1 MPYSAC
7 HLLLPKV
14 NLLVRSRHVIAHAET
29 SPQNNSEVK
38 IWEDTTKQHTTMSLL
53 DLPIEKTKKKVV
65 EEEPNPPLDNTKPT
79 KVEEVEQE
87 QHGANVEDDDS
98 TKDTAD
104 TTDTNKSVEVEV
116 VETEPESEVG
126 STTDAARPTGA
137 TPGNEEKATPSSSD
151 DNAPFDFQRF
161 LELLRH
167 KNADPIAR
175 YLKSFLSEFNKKRWT
190 VNEQVKIIGDFKE
203 FISNKI
209 QQMQSPPFADMTDN
223 ELVNMEEGI
232 EKLIMNRLYSKTYSP
247 EVVKLDNADSIGV
260 LHAKNPSAAADGN
273 EEDLIRD
280 HVLEEKL
287 LLWGWI
293 EGRHLDIDDK
303 FWKSGASFV
312 TLASEELRKINNYRA
327 PRDKMICVLNCCKV
341 IFGLLRQTKSEE
353 SADGFLPLLIYVV
366 LKAQP
371 QHLISNLNYI
381 QRFRSSERLSGE
393 PGYYLSSLLGAVAF
407 VEQLDKSSLSI
418 TDEDFDTNLE
428 QTLAEIAEKNAK
440 KEQEAAEE
448 AKQKA
453 LAPPDTPGRA
463 DSQSPA
469 LSPESS
475 TPSNILMSSAGLIT
489 SPFKSL
495 SKFFEGSFDDAGAST
510 EDATP
515 QSEAESIAVA
525 QGLSHQEA
533 AARQASAEEYEAQ
546 RVQNEEHA
554 SVVNTL
560 HQMFPILDH
569 EIIEDIVREKK
580 CNVGAAVDYCLMLVG
595 ES

>member
-1 MPYSAC
+1 
-7 HLLLPKV
+7 
-14 NLLVRSRHVIAHAET
+14 
-29 SPQNNSEVK
+29 
-38 IWEDTTKQHTTMSLL
+38 MSLL
-53 DLPIEKTKKKVV
+53 DLPIEKTKKKAA
-65 EEEPNPPLDNTKPT
+65 EEDSNPPLDNAAQAT
-79 KVEEVEQE
+79 KVEVQPD
-87 QHGANVEDDDS
+87 QQDTDAGAEDDDDS
-98 TKDTAD
+98 TKDTATTSD
-104 TTDTNKSVEVEV
+104 TTDATKSVEVEV
-116 VETEPESEVG
+116 VETEPESEG
-126 STTDAARPTGA
+126 SAAAAAARPAGTSS
-137 TPGNEEKATPSSSD
+137 EEKATPSSSD

-209 QQMQSPPFADMTDN
+209 QQMQTPPFVDMTDN
-223 ELVNMEEGI
+223 ELINMEEGI
-232 EKLIMNRLYSKTYSP
+232 EKLIMNRLYSKTFSP

-287 LLWGWI
+287 QLWGWI

-303 FWKSGASFV
+303 FWKQGASFV

-428 QTLAEIAEKNAK
+428 RTLAEIAEKNAK

-469 LSPESS
+469 LSPEGS
-475 TPSNILMSSAGLIT
+475 TPSNILMSSAGLLT

-495 SKFFEGSFDDAGAST
+495 GKFFEGSFDDVGAST

-546 RVQNEEHA
+546 RIQNEEHA

-560 HQMFPILDH
+560 HQMFPVLDR

>member
-1 MPYSAC
+1 
-7 HLLLPKV
+7 
-14 NLLVRSRHVIAHAET
+14 
-29 SPQNNSEVK
+29 
-38 IWEDTTKQHTTMSLL
+38 MSLL

-65 EEEPNPPLDNTKPT
+65 EEESNPPLESPT
-79 KVEEVEQE
+79 AEEVDNDTP
-87 QHGANVEDDDS
+87 ADDNDDS

-104 TTDTNKSVEVEV
+104 NTSDTSKSVEVEV
-116 VETEPESEVG
+116 AEADPESEAG
-126 STTDAARPTGA
+126 STTSATAAATAARPAGSSS
-137 TPGNEEKATPSSSD
+137 GNEEKATPSSSD

-161 LELLRH
+161 LDLLRH

-209 QQMQSPPFADMTDN
+209 QQMQTPPFVDMTEN
-223 ELVNMEEGI
+223 ELINMEEGI

-260 LHAKNPSAAADGN
+260 LHAKNPDAAADGN

-280 HVLEEKL
+280 HVLQEKL
-287 LLWGWI
+287 QLWGWI
-293 EGRHLDIDDK
+293 EGGHLDIDEK
-303 FWKSGASFV
+303 FWKQGASFV

-366 LKAQP
+366 IKAQP
-371 QHLISNLNYI
+371 QHLTSNLNYI

-418 TDEDFDTNLE
+418 TDEDFDANLE
-428 QTLAEIAEKNAK
+428 RTLAEIAEKNAK

-448 AKQKA
+448 AKMKA
-453 LAPPDTPGRA
+453 LAPPETPGRA

-469 LSPESS
+469 LSAESS

-495 SKFFEGSFDDAGAST
+495 SKFFEGSFDDVGAST

-546 RVQNEEHA
+546 RIQNEEHA

-560 HQMFPILDH
+560 HQMFPTLDR

>member
-1 MPYSAC
+1 
-7 HLLLPKV
+7 
-14 NLLVRSRHVIAHAET
+14 
-29 SPQNNSEVK
+29 
-38 IWEDTTKQHTTMSLL
+38 MSLL
-53 DLPIEKTKKKVV
+53 DLPIEKTKKKVADD
-65 EEEPNPPLDNTKPT
+65 ESNPPLEAPT
-79 KVEEVEQE
+79 QVKEEDP
-87 QHGANVEDDDS
+87 AEDDS
-98 TKDTAD
+98 SAKDTAG
-104 TTDTNKSVEVEV
+104 TSETSKSVDVEV
-116 VETEPESEVG
+116 VETEPESDAG
-126 STTDAARPTGA
+126 STAAARPGGA
-137 TPGNEEKATPSSSD
+137 PGSEEKATPSSSD

-175 YLKSFLSEFNKKRWT
+175 YLKSFLGEFNKKRWT

-209 QQMQSPPFADMTDN
+209 QQMQTPPFVDMTEN

-287 LLWGWI
+287 QLWGWI

-303 FWKSGASFV
+303 FWKQGASFV

-371 QHLISNLNYI
+371 QNLISNLNYI
-381 QRFRSSERLSGE
+381 QRFRSNERLSGE

-428 QTLAEIAEKNAK
+428 RTLAEIAEKNAK

-495 SKFFEGSFDDAGAST
+495 SKFFENSFDDAAAST

-546 RVQNEEHA
+546 RIQNEEHQ

-560 HQMFPILDH
+560 HQMFPVLDR